1 MIRVPRR
8 VEILE
13 QALLPLPQAE
23 PQVLVVQFV
32 NQEREV
38 VSSLSVELP
47 TPVHTSNGRR
57 WRTTPWRGGDE
68 GPKE

>member
-1 MIRVPRR
+1 MIRARRR
-8 VEILE
+8 VEQLE

-47 TPVHTSNGRR
+47 APVRTSNGRG
-57 WRTTPWRGGDE
+57 WRTTSWRGGR
-68 GPKE
+68 GA

>member
-1 MIRVPRR
+1 MIRARRR
-8 VEILE
+8 VEQLE

-32 NQEREV
+32 NQDRKV

-47 TPVHTSNGRR
+47 ASIRTSNGRG
-57 WRTTPWRGGDE
+57 WRTTPWRGGR
-68 GPKE
+68 GP